1 MITKLLSYKINE
13 FISPDIAIAF
23 LRIVTSATML
33 THGIPKLMRI
43 LEGDL
48 NFRDPIGLG
57 PELSLILI
65 TFAEFFCAFLVLI
78 GFATRLA
85 AIPLIIGMAITYFI
99 VHGDDPFSQSEK
111 SFMFMYLYI
120 LIFFT
125 GSGKYSVDRILFK
138 GKR

>member
-1 MITKLLSYKINE
+1 MISKLLSYKINE
-13 FISPDIAIAF
+13 FISPDVAIAF

-43 LEGDL
+43 LEGDWS
-48 NFRDPIGLG
+48 FRDPIGLG
-57 PELSLILI
+57 PEVSLFLI

-85 AIPLIIGMAITYFI
+85 SIPLIIGMAITYFI

-125 GSGKYSVDRILFK
+125 GSGKYSIDRILFK

>member
-1 MITKLLSYKINE
+1 MINKLLSYKINE
-13 FISPDIAIAF
+13 FISPDVAVAI
-23 LRIVTSATML
+23 LRIATSATML

-48 NFRDPIGLG
+48 DFRDPIGLG
-57 PELSLILI
+57 PELSLMLI

-85 AIPLIIGMAITYFI
+85 AVPLIIGMAVTYFI
-99 VHGDDPFSQSEK
+99 VHGDDPFSRSEK

-125 GSGKYSVDRILFK
+125 GSGKFSLDRLFFK
-138 GKR
+138 GRR

>member
-43 LEGDL
+43 IEGDWS
-48 NFRDPIGLG
+48 FRDPIGLG
-57 PELSLILI
+57 PEVSLFLI

-85 AIPLIIGMAITYFI
+85 SVPLIIGMAITYFI

-138 GKR
+138 GKI

>member
-33 THGIPKLMRI
+33 THGIPKLMRVI
-43 LEGDL
+43 EGDWS
-48 NFRDPIGLG
+48 FRDPIGLG
-57 PELSLILI
+57 PEVSLFLI

-85 AIPLIIGMAITYFI
+85 SVPLIIGMAITYFI